1 MRIVLANIQRTVILG
16 AMNTEG
22 FGEDLGT
29 DDEETILKMT
39 PLLGTS
45 PKSFC
50 SHQQTAEEAGGH
62 QSEFCLQQGSTPHEL
77 PREDSQTKQRGK
89 SWKLK
94 M

>member
-16 AMNTEG
+16 AMKTEG

-29 DDEETILKMT
+29 DDEETISKMT

-50 SHQQTAEEAGGH
+50 SCQQTAEEAGGH
-62 QSEFCLQQGSTPHEL
+62 QSEFCLQQGSTPTNSPEKIHKLSKE
-77 PREDSQTKQRGK
+77 ERGG
-89 SWKLK
+89 S
-94 M
+94 